1 MIRSLPPAL
10 ILAAALGL
18 PAAPASGWD
27 WAPPA
32 GEAVV
37 DLGVIDRLSPRWGL
51 ILLAGLRRVAREA
64 PPELELAAL
73 HYGVML
79 QDYRLFD
86 TNRDRLMAVLRA
98 LAVDLARHRFGEIS
112 PEHAEALM
120 DLAGPYGF
128 GPPDY
133 AAAEAP
139 IRAGIA
145 ILRQLRDQFDDHSF
159 ARHLQRLAGTLS
171 ALGQHEAAVELR
183 HEVLALAQAQSDPQP
198 GSQWRA
204 LWGLAEE
211 LNAAGAVDESA
222 ALFLEGVALLRAESG
237 RHPTALIGAMGQAAG
252 VVEHVDPDQA
262 QILRAEARQRLAAQL
277 QVGRLESPQT
287 EPRWLIELAEL
298 LAGTGEIAHASSLHL
313 QALQFS
319 RAMLGAD
326 HHQSREFLGRV
337 LAHLQRN
344 DPDNQ
349 ALAELEAMAARL
361 PEPERR

>member
-1 MIRSLPPAL
+1 MIRPLPPAL

-18 PAAPASGWD
+18 PAAPAAGWD

-51 ILLAGLRRVAREA
+51 ILLAGLRRVVREA
-64 PPELELAAL
+64 PPELGLAAL
-73 HYGVML
+73 HYGVTL

-128 GPPDY
+128 GPLDF

-139 IRAGIA
+139 MRAGTA
-145 ILRQLRDQFDDHSF
+145 IVRQLPDQFDDHSF
-159 ARHLQRLAGTLS
+159 ARHLLRLAGTLS
-171 ALGQHEAAVELR
+171 ALGQHESAVELR
-183 HEVLALAQAQSDPQP
+183 RQVLALAQAQPDPQP

-204 LWGLAEE
+204 IWGLAEE

-237 RHPTALIGAMGQAAG
+237 RHPTALIGALGQAAG

-262 QILRAEARQRLAAQL
+262 QRLRAEARQRLAAQL
-277 QVGRLESPQT
+277 RAGLEIPYT
-287 EPRWLIELAEL
+287 EPRWLIELADL
-298 LAGTGEIAHASSLHL
+298 LAGTGEVERASRLHL

-326 HHQSREFLGRV
+326 HHQTRELLGRV
-337 LAHLQRN
+337 LSHLQRS
-344 DPDNQ
+344 DPDNP